1 MSIEQ
6 THKRTTPEHERSGVV
21 RMVWNGMPIETSV
34 SKGPQG
40 PEGPESL
47 RQRLPRMDR
56 HRITQIDGK
65 SLPWRIA

>member
-6 THKRTTPEHERSGVV
+6 THKRTTPERSCSGVV
-21 RMVWNGMPIETSV
+21 RLVWNGMSIETSV

-40 PEGPESL
+40 PESL
-47 RQRLPRMDR
+47 RQRLPRVDR

-65 SLPWRIA
+65 SLPWRVA

>member
-6 THKRTTPEHERSGVV
+6 THNRTTPEHERFGVV

-34 SKGPQG
+34 SKGPQ
-40 PEGPESL
+40 GPESL

-65 SLPWRIA
+65 SLS